1 MCRNRTGVPRRRL
14 TSGLV
19 PNKSGGIVGLLP
31 RPAGFRSAFGRPQ
44 LRPLALPHVA
54 FLALTRLTFLALTRL
69 TFLALTRL
77 GLATRQIR
85 PQRRCEP
92 LLVLFG
98 APMGHSAGSE
108 GSGEAGQA
116 QARRMAPFGGGWGGG
131 SGIGTA
137 GVPFRC
143 PRPPLRPSPRGEFL
157 LSERFLEEQ
166 PHASRNPGLEE
177 RFGVNSRSHRRLWTG
192 NCRSISNGLRAWRCR
207 GPLPDRGRGS
217 SAGAAC
223 HASS

>member
-1 MCRNRTGVPRRRL
+1 VHPYRRFIRARDGVCRNRTGVPRRRL

-31 RPAGFRSAFGRPQ
+31 RPAGFRRAFGRPQ

-77 GLATRQIR
+77 TLLALTRLGLAARQVR

-92 LLVLFG
+92 LSVLFR

-116 QARRMAPFGGGWGGG
+116 QP
-131 SGIGTA
+131 
-137 GVPFRC
+137 V
-143 PRPPLRPSPRGEFL
+143 PSPARQMP
-157 LSERFLEEQ
+157 S
-166 PHASRNPGLEE
+166 P
-177 RFGVNSRSHRRLWTG
+177 
-192 NCRSISNGLRAWRCR
+192 
-207 GPLPDRGRGS
+207 
-217 SAGAAC
+217 AC
-223 HASS
+223 G